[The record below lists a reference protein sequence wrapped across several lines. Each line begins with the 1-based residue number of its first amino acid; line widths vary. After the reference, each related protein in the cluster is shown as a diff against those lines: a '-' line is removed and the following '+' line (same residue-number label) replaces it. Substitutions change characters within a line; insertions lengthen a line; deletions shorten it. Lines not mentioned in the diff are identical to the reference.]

1 VDSPLGPVRG
11 ASGLKKKRGGEKG
24 QDALRAEGVLHHV
37 LKGPAVKQAGSR
49 RHLEVDLAGA
59 AALAEGFADHLGEG
73 LQELGSVAG
82 RNIVAGQGAGHQE
95 GEALRAQPFPPPQ
108 RSP

>member
-82 RNIVAGQGAGHQE
+82 HQE